1 MTIGIDRT
9 LPIPTFFVLHFIK
22 NLLKIPII
30 YNGERLLIELNGT
43 LLFVCKKIDMHTFIS
58 YAQNLEKLRN
68 AMLIA
73 YFIAQIFRQNKK
85 SK

>member
-1 MTIGIDRT
+1 MEQT
-9 LPIPTFFVLHFIK
+9 K
-22 NLLKIPII
+22 NTTE
-30 YNGERLLIELNGT
+30 YGT